1 MGHWSAHDAQ
11 NTDVTFHG
19 IARRLVE
26 EKQFGQIG
34 ETSSISSRRVK
45 KGGFYMIEEKH
56 VPNEEPRC
64 CQVMSSPVSS
74 SQGMDPY

>member
-19 IARRLVE
+19 IARRLVQ
-26 EKQFGQIG
+26 EKQFGRISM
-34 ETSSISSRRVK
+34 TSSISPRVK
-45 KGGFYMIEEKH
+45 KGGLLHDQRKTR
-56 VPNEEPRC
+56 PKNKEPRC

-74 SQGMDPY
+74 SQGMDLY